1 MRLVVAITG
10 ATGVI
15 YGIRLLEILK
25 KLDIETHLIISK
37 WAQKIIKEET
47 DYSPEYIKGLACYN
61 YKSDNFNVP
70 IASGSYK
77 TEGMVVIPCSMKT
90 LSSIAHGYAADLIT
104 RAADV
109 AIKDKRKL
117 ILVPRETP
125 LSVIHLENMLKLA
138 RLGVIILPPMP
149 AFYYK
154 PVNLEDIYIHT
165 LSRILD
171 QFGIDNHLF
180 KRWGEGG
187 SNEPG

>member
-1 MRLVVAITG
+1 MRLIVAITG

-15 YGIRLLEILK
+15 YGIKLLEILK
-25 KLDIETHLIISK
+25 KIDVETHLIISK
-37 WAQKIIKEET
+37 WARKIIEEET
-47 DYSPEYIKGLACYN
+47 DYSPEDIRRLASYN
-61 YKSDNFNVP
+61 YESDNFNAP

-77 TEGMVVIPCSMKT
+77 TEGMVVVPCSMKT
-90 LSSIAHGYAADLIT
+90 LSSIAHGYADSLIT

-109 AIKDKRKL
+109 VIKDKRKL

-154 PVNLEDIYIHT
+154 PVNLEDIYSHIF
-165 LSRILD
+165 SRILD

-187 SNEPG
+187 SNERD

>member
-1 MRLVVAITG
+1 MRLIVAITG

-15 YGIRLLEILK
+15 YGIKLLEIFK
-25 KLDIETHLIISK
+25 KIDVETHLIISK
-37 WAQKIIKEET
+37 WAWKIIEEET
-47 DYSPEYIKGLACYN
+47 DYSPEYIKELACY
-61 YKSDNFNVP
+61 YYESDNFNVP

-77 TEGMVVIPCSMKT
+77 TEGMVVVPCSMKT

-154 PVNLEDIYIHT
+154 PVNLEDIYNYT
-165 LSRILD
+165 FSRILD

-187 SNEPG
+187 SNE